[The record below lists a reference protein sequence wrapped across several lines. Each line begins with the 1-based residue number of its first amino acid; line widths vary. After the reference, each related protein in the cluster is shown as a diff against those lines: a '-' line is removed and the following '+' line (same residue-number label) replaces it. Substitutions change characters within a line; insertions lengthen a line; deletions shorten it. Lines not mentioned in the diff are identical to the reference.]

1 MQIEPPKTIKDC
13 VELQGL
19 IVGITK
25 ITKKNFK
32 DFYRRGKFVQILGS
46 GFITNEIDEKMRK
59 DYGRTLLLEE
69 VEEHIGYE
77 VKSPTAVMLDSKK
90 WKSQCLSFIEEQINN
105 LATMEEQGLVPY
117 TEAKHPAIETINEE
131 NDKATEELEKLATDE
146 PKKYPH

>member
-46 GFITNEIDEKMRK
+46 GFITNEIDEKMP
-59 DYGRTLLLEE
+59 DGYGRTLLLEE

-77 VKSPTAVMLDSKK
+77 VKNPTAIMLDSKK
-90 WKSQCLSFIEEQINN
+90 WKTQCFSIIEESIDN
-105 LATMEEQGLVPY
+105 LSTMEKEGLVPY
-117 TEAKHPAIETINEE
+117 TEEDKTINEE
-131 NDKATEELEKLATDE
+131 NEEATEELKKLATNE
-146 PKKYPH
+146 STKYPH

>member
-1 MQIEPPKTIKDC
+1 MQIEQPKTIKDC

-19 IVGITK
+19 FVGMTK

-46 GFITNEIDEKMRK
+46 GFITNQVDDKMPEN
-59 DYGRTLLLEE
+59 YGRTLTLKE

-77 VKSPTAVMLDSKK
+77 IQNPSATMLDSKK
-90 WKSQCLSFIEEQINN
+90 WKAQCFSIIDESINN
-105 LATMEEQGLVPY
+105 LATMEEEGLVPY
-117 TEAKHPAIETINEE
+117 TEAKETINEE